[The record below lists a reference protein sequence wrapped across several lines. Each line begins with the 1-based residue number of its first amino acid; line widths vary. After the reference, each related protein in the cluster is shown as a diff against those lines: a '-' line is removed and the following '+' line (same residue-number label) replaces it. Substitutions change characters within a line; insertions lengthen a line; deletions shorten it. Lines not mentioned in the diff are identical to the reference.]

1 MYLIKDIII
10 LNVKEEFILNLKNI
24 GENIKK
30 IRTKKGIT
38 QAQLAEKA
46 NISNVHMSHIETG
59 SVAMSLDCLINIS
72 NSLNTTPDNILIG
85 EYKITPSSSSVLIE
99 QHLKNLTS
107 DENRLIIEIAK
118 LIDEVKVNR

>member
-1 MYLIKDIII
+1 M
-10 LNVKEEFILNLKNI
+10 NLRNI

-30 IRTKKGIT
+30 IHNKKGFT

-107 DENRLIIEIAK
+107 DENCLIIEIAK